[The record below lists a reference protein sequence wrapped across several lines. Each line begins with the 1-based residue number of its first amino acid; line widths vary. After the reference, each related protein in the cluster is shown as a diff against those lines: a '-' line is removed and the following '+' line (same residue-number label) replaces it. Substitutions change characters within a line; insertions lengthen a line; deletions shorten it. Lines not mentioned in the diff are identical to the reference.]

1 MNTKKGENIIG
12 VFLKR
17 RTLIRY
23 GKLQGNR
30 DTTVYPTT
38 LDHNIQ
44 STPQG
49 IVLGSPRRRTP
60 HSLGVFPKRR
70 TLIRHR
76 KLQGNR
82 DTRRCTPPH
91 LTTTFSQR
99 RKTLSQALRIGEHL
113 SRVMNSDDCS
123 PD

>member
-12 VFLKR
+12 VFPKR

-23 GKLQGNR
+23 RKLQGNR

-49 IVLGSPRRRTP
+49 IVLGSPRSCKGT
-60 HSLGVFPKRR
+60 G
-70 TLIRHR
+70 
-76 KLQGNR
+76 
-82 DTRRCTPPH
+82 TRRCTPPH

-99 RKTLSQALRIGEHL
+99 RKALSQALRIGEHL